1 MLFYSKQQVGNNGT
15 IRDACNSLDAYAGA
29 TKMTKPKRPYA
40 TNAKRRS
47 VTITEPDWQ
56 KLKELGK
63 GNASDGIRKAIQA
76 ASG

>member
-1 MLFYSKQQVGNNGT
+1 
-15 IRDACNSLDAYAGA
+15 
-29 TKMTKPKRPYA
+29 MTKPKRPYA

>member
-1 MLFYSKQQVGNNGT
+1 
-15 IRDACNSLDAYAGA
+15 
-29 TKMTKPKRPYA
+29 MTKPKRPYA

-47 VTITEPDWQ
+47 VTITESDWQ

-76 ASG
+76 APTMSLEHAAEMAKSMRAPSG